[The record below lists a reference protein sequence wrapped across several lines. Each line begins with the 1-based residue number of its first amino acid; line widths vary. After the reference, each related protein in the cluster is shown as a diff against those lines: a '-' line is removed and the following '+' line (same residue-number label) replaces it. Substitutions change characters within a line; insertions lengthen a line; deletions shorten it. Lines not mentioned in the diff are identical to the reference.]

1 MEIWQA
7 SGRVNRKMLISRW
20 TFWSWILLIFWPLQI
35 APEGIFCGISLL
47 WSPEHH
53 SGRTHGLWPCPHG
66 SFTAVS
72 IVEITESWSSSTLLG
87 FDLFFFNVRNR
98 KQQKAVDLN
107 WISPCGPV
115 LSSYSLSST
124 TSILYHVLDLF
135 ISDCWYV
142 RDKPLNQH
150 TLFTSRCV
158 VFWS

>member
-87 FDLFFFNVRNR
+87 FDLFFFLMWGIENNK
-98 KQQKAVDLN
+98 KQLIWTESLPVDLFYPPTV
-107 WISPCGPV
+107 WAQPHP
-115 LSSYSLSST
+115 SST
-124 TSILYHVLDLF
+124 TSWIYSFLTVGMFEINL
-135 ISDCWYV
+135 
-142 RDKPLNQH
+142 
-150 TLFTSRCV
+150 
-158 VFWS
+158 